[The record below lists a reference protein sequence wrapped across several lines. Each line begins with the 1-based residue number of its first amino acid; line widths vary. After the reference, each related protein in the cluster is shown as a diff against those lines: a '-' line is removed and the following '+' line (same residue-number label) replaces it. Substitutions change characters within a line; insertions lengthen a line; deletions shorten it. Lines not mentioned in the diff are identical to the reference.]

1 MAGFLGGIM
10 NLNLS
15 GYITTGTSYGLVT
28 LNLLKSLTDLE
39 VDVATHGISQE
50 DYKEFTPYVRKSA
63 QLAKKFD
70 YNAPSLKI
78 AHQFDMATGIGF
90 GPRFGYTFFEVNNL
104 TDLECNNIKSLDEL
118 IVPSKWASEVCLD
131 SGLFPPHICPPGYN
145 EQVFR
150 PIDYMPKKCIFLS
163 VGKWEVRKQQDQIV
177 RAFAKAFGAGDNVA
191 LWMSCD
197 NKFIKDFVEEKKK
210 LYKNFLGEKLTLIN
224 YLPSHND
231 LARLM
236 QMSYCFVAPSL
247 AEGWNLP
254 LLEAMGC
261 GKFNIATNYSAH
273 TEFCDS
279 QSTILIEP
287 TKLVPAIDNMWF
299 KEGSETNN
307 GKWCSYNEDDLVE
320 AMRVAYRKYQDGTIL
335 NNEAR
340 ENAQKFTWIKSAQ
353 TMKDI
358 IYG

>member
-1 MAGFLGGIM
+1 M
-10 NLNLS
+10 NLNLL
-15 GYITTGTSYGLVT
+15 GYITPSTSYGLVA
-28 LNLLKSLTDLE
+28 LNLIKNLMDLE
-39 VDVATHGISQE
+39 VNVATHGVHHNE
-50 DYKEFTPYVRKSA
+50 DYGTYDTYVRKSA
-63 QLAKKFD
+63 LSAKLF
-70 YNAPSLKI
+70 NARAPCLSI
-78 AHQFDMATGIGF
+78 RHQFDMATGIGF
-90 GPRFGYTFFEVNNL
+90 GARFGYTFFEVNNL
-104 TDLECNNIKSLDEL
+104 TDLERNHLKSLDEL
-118 IVPSKWASEVCLD
+118 IVPSKWAAEICVNSNILSPKV
-131 SGLFPPHICPPGYN
+131 CPPGYN

-150 PIDYMPKKCIFLS
+150 SIDYMPNKCIFLS

-177 RAFAKAFGAGDNVA
+177 NAFSKAFKASDNVA

-197 NKFIKDFVEEKKK
+197 NKFIKEFVAEKKR
-210 LYKNFLGEKLTLIN
+210 LYKNFLGDKLTLID

-273 TEFCDS
+273 TEFCDD

-287 TKLVPAIDNMWF
+287 TGLVPAIDNMWF

-307 GKWCSYNEDDLVE
+307 GEWCSYSEDDLIE
-320 AMRVAYRKYQDGTIL
+320 AMRIAYREYQDGTIL

-340 ENAQKFTWIKSAQ
+340 DRAQNFTWLKSAQ
-353 TMKDI
+353 IMKDI
-358 IYG
+358 IYGEN